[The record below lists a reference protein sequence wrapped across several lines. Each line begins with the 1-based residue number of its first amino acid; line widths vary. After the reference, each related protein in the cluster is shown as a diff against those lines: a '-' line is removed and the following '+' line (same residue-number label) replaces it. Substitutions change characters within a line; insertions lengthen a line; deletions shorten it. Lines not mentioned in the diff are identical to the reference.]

1 MKYISFNFQ
10 KLALSALLLAA
21 FNFNAQTREQA
32 RVFVSKTH
40 VAIAKIEKEMHFSNT
55 NNYDADIKKAI
66 KYQLTAVKLFKENDF
81 FNAVAYSYKSREI
94 CIEIC
99 SESKMNISER
109 SYYALSDEDKTFC
122 DPSKYSAM
130 KFKTSLISA
139 EANQKVDQLD
149 MLNLQKFHELELGNL
164 K

>member
-1 MKYISFNFQ
+1 MKYIILNSRY
-10 KLALSALLLAA
+10 LIILSVLFAGLGLHSQ
-21 FNFNAQTREQA
+21 NREQC

-40 VAIAKIEKEMHFSNT
+40 VALAKIEKEMYYSNT

-81 FNAVAYSYKSREI
+81 FNAVAYSYMSREI
-94 CIEIC
+94 CMDIC

-109 SYYALSDEDKTFC
+109 SYYQLTEEDKAFC
-122 DPSKYSAM
+122 VPSKYAGIN
-130 KFKTSLISA
+130 FKTSLISA
-139 EANQKVDQLD
+139 EDNQKVDQLD
-149 MLNLQKFHELELGNL
+149 MLNPQKFHELELGNL